1 MNAPQR
7 LLFPY
12 AEWLQSE
19 SFRSPYC
26 LAQSGMPLPAPEL
39 LGDLA
44 GAEWLTYPAA
54 DALPRLE
61 ARLAELFGVA
71 AERVIVTPGAT
82 GAMNLCSQRWF
93 RAGSRVAVEIPGY
106 QGLRAYPAHTGAE
119 VAPLERRLANGWQIE
134 PAQVA
139 GLLEGAATGHVLL
152 TNPHNPSGAVLPDG
166 VLAQIAEAAERRG
179 GVLVSAEVY
188 MEYATSE
195 QRRHA
200 ALEAP
205 NAISIGSL
213 SKAHGLGPLRIGWL
227 ILGAGLVHERRTL
240 MDLAHLNWLDLPSPS
255 LVAGRKALEHLP
267 ELLQP
272 VRRLEQESRPL
283 LQAWLRDNPGFR
295 AIETPFG
302 LLSFPRVRGVRD
314 TAGLARHLAQH
325 HGLDVVPG
333 EFFGQ
338 RGHLRISCGVPAATL
353 EEGLRR
359 LDEGVKSWLAQ
370 GDR

>member
-1 MNAPQR
+1 MTTQKP

-19 SFRSPYC
+19 SFLSPYC

-71 AERVIVTPGAT
+71 AERIIVTPGAT

-119 VAPLERRLANGWQIE
+119 VAPLERRLADGWQID
-134 PAQVA
+134 PAQVNR
-139 GLLEGAATGHVLL
+139 LLEGATPGHVLL

-166 VLAQIAEAAERRG
+166 TLAQIAEAAERRG
-179 GVLVSAEVY
+179 GVLVSGDVY
-188 MEYATSE
+188 MEYATPE

-205 NAISIGSL
+205 NAVSIGSL
-213 SKAHGLGPLRIGWL
+213 SKAHGLSPLRIGWL
-227 ILGAGLVHERRTL
+227 ILGEGLVHERRTL

-255 LVAGRKALEHLP
+255 LVAGRKALDHLP

-272 VRRLEQESRPL
+272 VRVIEHESRPL
-283 LQAWLRDNPGFR
+283 LQAWLRDNPSFS
-295 AIETPFG
+295 AIDTPFG

-314 TAGLARHLAQH
+314 TAGLARHLAKN

-338 RGHLRISCGVPAATL
+338 RGHLRITCGVPAATL

-359 LDEGVKSWLAQ
+359 LSAGVESWLAQ
-370 GDR
+370 PEK